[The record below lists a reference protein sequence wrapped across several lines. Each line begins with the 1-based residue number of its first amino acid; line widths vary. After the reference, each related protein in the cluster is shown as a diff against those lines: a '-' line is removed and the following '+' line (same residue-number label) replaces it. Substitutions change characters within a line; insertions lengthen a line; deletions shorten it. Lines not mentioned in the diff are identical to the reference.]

1 MSDGLIVVLVCGGM
15 ALFLALYDLVVPRVI
30 PCGPCGFYLP
40 GCGRTCGA
48 LRRYAKLMRRRDAA
62 LRLFLRI
69 GKTLGR
75 LAKDLSDSDREGAP
89 R

>member
-15 ALFLALYDLVVPRVI
+15 GLFLVLYDLVVPRVV

-62 LRLFLRI
+62 RRLCLRTGRVLR
-69 GKTLGR
+69 K
-75 LAKDLSDSDREGAP
+75 LAKDLYDSDREGAP